1 MQSAASSSSSSTSA
15 SGQITG
21 LAEKAR
27 IQKLAEQIH
36 LRLMHAQQVKLSG
49 QQSVNPQVRYVYHP
63 ARIPVGHVQG
73 HVTQAEE
80 IQRRLTEAV
89 LRLQEAARGEG
100 LMHLHIPYFTY
111 SLSPEPQYNHTMY
124 FTYGILSLWDI
135 QPTFD

>member
-1 MQSAASSSSSSTSA
+1 MSSSSSTTSA

-36 LRLMHAQQVKLSG
+36 IRLMHAQQVKLSG
-49 QQSVNPQVRYVYHP
+49 QQSVNPQVRYVYP
-63 ARIPVGHVQG
+63 MPTPRIPVGHVQG

-80 IQRRLTEAV
+80 IQRRLTEAA

-100 LMHLHIPYFTY
+100 LMHLHIPYFAY
-111 SLSPEPQYNHTMY
+111 SLSPEPQYNHIVY
-124 FTYGILSLWDI
+124 FTYGTLSLWDM
-135 QPTFD
+135 QLTFD